1 MDDNQLQQPNYPP
14 NSAASRKPQPGN
26 DRGVKAVTN
35 AKVRTHKKTFG
46 EKLKEA
52 LFAEDLDNVGIW
64 MIKDVMIPAF
74 KKTVYD
80 MFTGGLGMMMGYRR
94 PPEQPNGYY
103 TSYSSYY
110 SRPQPQPQRTTT
122 EVGRY
127 NQPSINP
134 LDVVIPT
141 REKAEE
147 IRDQLYEL
155 LNAYN
160 FVRVSDFLELAGVR
174 GSWADNG
181 WGWQDL
187 HGTRVEAV
195 YDGYILT
202 LPRAKAW
209 R

>member
-1 MDDNQLQQPNYPP
+1 MDEKQSNYPS
-14 NSAASRKPQPGN
+14 NSAASRKQAGN
-26 DRGVKAVTN
+26 DRGVKPVAN
-35 AKVRTHKKTFG
+35 AKVRVHKKTFG

-94 PPEQPNGYY
+94 PPDQPNGYY

-110 SRPQPQPQRTTT
+110 SRPQSQPARL
-122 EVGRY
+122 ESGRY
-127 NQPSINP
+127 GQPSINP
-134 LDVVIPT
+134 TDVVIPS
-141 REKAEE
+141 KDQADA
-147 IRDQLYEL
+147 ILDQLYAIL
-155 LNAYN
+155 DDYH
-160 FVRVSDFLELAGVR
+160 FVRVADFLELANVR
-174 GSWADNG
+174 GSYTDNN
-181 WGWQDL
+181 WGWSDL
-187 HGTRVEAV
+187 RGTRVEAV